1 MDGSFLQVSA
11 VGAPDYRDRIE
22 RMYPDIYH
30 QIMPYIDDVLDNLGD
45 ERVENLT
52 EEDINHLVAKIEE
65 RFRGGGVN
73 PMGGHGPS
81 AMNDIARILLL
92 GAIANR
98 YSRGSMFYPPFYGY
112 PFFSPFP
119 VMPFFPGHCGRGG
132 CGANRGRGRSRGWG
146 GRRW

>member
-1 MDGSFLQVSA
+1 MDSNFLQISGMDVSDI
-11 VGAPDYRDRIE
+11 GDKIE

-30 QIMPYIDDVLDNLGD
+30 QIIPYIDDILETLG
-45 ERVENLT
+45 EEEIENLT
-52 EEDINHLVAKIEE
+52 EEEIADLVTQIEE
-65 RFRGGGVN
+65 RFAGAVN

-98 YSRGSMFYPPFYGY
+98 YQRRPMFYPPYGY
-112 PFFSPFP
+112 PFFYPFP
-119 VMPFFPGHCGRGG
+119 VMPFFPGHCGHGRCSGH
-132 CGANRGRGRSRGWG
+132 RGRGRGGSRGRG